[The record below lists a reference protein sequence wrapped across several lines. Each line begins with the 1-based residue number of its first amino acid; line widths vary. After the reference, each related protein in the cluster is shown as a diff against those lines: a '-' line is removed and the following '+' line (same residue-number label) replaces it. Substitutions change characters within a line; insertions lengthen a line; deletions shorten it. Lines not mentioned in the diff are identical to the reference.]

1 MARARNIKPGFFKN
15 ELLAEM
21 PPETRLLFM
30 GLWCLADREGRF
42 EDRPKKIKMELFPC
56 DSFSIEDSL
65 AMLAKDGFLLRYEV
79 DGKRYAQV
87 VNFTKHQMPHHK
99 EVPSEIP
106 APPGCAQVTRHAYDV
121 PAKVREEVFARDG
134 GACLKC
140 GSLESLSLDHIK
152 PLGSGGDN
160 SINNLQT
167 LCTSCNSS
175 KGNTTK
181 DYRRPNVGATSSQH
195 QAKQGAHC
203 PSESGFSDSLIP
215 DSLKEA
221 NASVGSADRLPRCET
236 QSVVDLYHD
245 TLPELPR
252 VRLMTDGRRK
262 AISAFWR
269 FVMTSKKSDGTPRA
283 TNAEEA
289 MEWIG
294 GYFARARDNDF
305 LMGRGSKA
313 PGHEGWQCDFD
324 FLLTD
329 KGKRHVIEKTREA
342 A

>member
-65 AMLAKDGFLLRYEV
+65 ALLAKDGFLLRYEV

-99 EVPSEIP
+99 EVPSDIP
-106 APPGCAQVTRHAYDV
+106 APPGCAQVTRHSYDV

-134 GACLKC
+134 NTCLKC
-140 GSLESLSLDHIK
+140 GALDSLSLDHIQ

-160 SINNLQT
+160 STNNLQT

-175 KGNTTK
+175 KGNKTK
-181 DYRRPNVGATSSQH
+181 DYRKSNVKPTLSQR
-195 QAKQGAHC
+195 QTKQGAPC
-203 PSESGFSDSLIP
+203 PSDSLNPESLIP
-215 DSLKEA
+215 DSPILNSVAIATGGKPPITDPDEIIFGYGVPMLTNAGTAEKQARSFLGGLRKHHGDAALINKLRECAKAKPLQPLEWLAAALPPARAAPKLNSQEA
-221 NASVGSADRLPRCET
+221 LEAANRAVAE
-236 QSVVDLYHD
+236 
-245 TLPELPR
+245 
-252 VRLMTDGRRK
+252 
-262 AISAFWR
+262 R
-269 FVMTSKKSDGTPRA
+269 FL
-283 TNAEEA
+283 AEEA
-289 MEWIG
+289 
-294 GYFARARDNDF
+294 A
-305 LMGRGSKA
+305 
-313 PGHEGWQCDFD
+313 HES
-324 FLLTD
+324 
-329 KGKRHVIEKTREA
+329 V
-342 A
+342 